1 MSSSFPTVSVRQTIA
16 SMEHATLHQN
26 AQLWV
31 AQPLEHVPSPLE
43 SAVSS
48 ALAVGSLPP
57 TTTPMPSSHPMLL
70 PQIQILAHT
79 KFASSQVMFA
89 K

>member
-1 MSSSFPTVSVRQTIA
+1 
-16 SMEHATLHQN
+16 MEHATLHQN

-31 AQPLEHVPSPLE
+31 AQPLEPVLSLLE
-43 SAVSS
+43 CAVSS
-48 ALAVGSLPP
+48 ALAVERQPP

-70 PQIQILAHT
+70 PQILILALT
-79 KFASSQVMFA
+79 RFASSQVMCA